1 MRRKKQSKEEDMKL
15 RLKIRV
21 TNAYTVVWTINLSVG
36 LLAKAHEVYKLIKI
50 ECFMFSQNPWNRV

>member
-1 MRRKKQSKEEDMKL
+1 MKL

-21 TNAYTVVWTINLSVG
+21 TNAYTVVWSINLSVG
-36 LLAKAHEVYKLIKI
+36 LLAKAHEVYKLVKI